1 MRGYVLEVENEAL
14 KDYFGYKSFLDIPIF
29 HKTLGDCILNEMR
42 LCGADEIKSIV
53 FDDFIACIQEDY
65 NYALVFFSNNFISVD
80 DVDFSKRKKYL
91 KGFYLTNSDD
101 KVCGLYCSKELF
113 KCILKECTDMIDF
126 YNKVIVKFFDFPS
139 FVCVKKCITITECND
154 YFSLIKACFKD
165 EVDLNLP
172 ELAQGIY
179 TSSKIPKGDYVIVP
193 PVYIGDDVQIER
205 GTVIGP
211 FTAIYNN
218 VLIAGEANVKESVV
232 FDNAYISDN
241 CFVNKTM
248 CCNNASIRRNSA
260 IFEGCVVGADTIV
273 GECTLVENDTLIPI
287 GSKISSIKSIDMSCN
302 FGLSDEGASFYGFSP
317 IRATLLGSCIGN
329 ALDMPAIAVMG
340 DGELNSTALKLS
352 LLGGLISTGCG
363 CYDLGNG
370 FLSSI
375 YHYMKFCELRYGLFI
390 KGNSSGTIITLI
402 DMENKGLSHLVHNE
416 LGRLLLNEDI
426 KFAKSYQC
434 KKIRVITSLGRLY
447 ISNLVNIV
455 KFPLNFL
462 PVFEC
467 ENKCIRYVVNTA
479 LIKLKINSTGESLIF
494 KINEYGT
501 QLAAE
506 YKGVSFNNETL
517 NRIVSYYSFLD
528 GDKDSPCDFK
538 DAVITCFRLINILLK
553 YNVNLIEAEK
563 SLPSVYVADG
573 EVEYKKS
580 LSSLISH
587 ISEYGDVSYKNNI
600 IVANKKDAD
609 ISITEVDNHRIRITV
624 KASSFD
630 AADEIVGEL
639 IDYITCDNNKRY
651 LDNAPQ

>member
-14 KDYFGYKSFLDIPIF
+14 KDYFGYKSFLDMPIF

-53 FDDFIACIQEDY
+53 FDDFIACNQEDY

-80 DVDFSKRKKYL
+80 DEDFSKRKKYL
-91 KGFYLTNSDD
+91 KVFYLTNSDD

-139 FVCVKKCITITECND
+139 FVCVKKCITITECKD

-165 EVDLNLP
+165 DVHLNLP

-241 CFVNKTM
+241 CFVDKTM

-287 GSKISSIKSIDMSCN
+287 GSKISSIKSIDTSCG
-302 FGLSDEGASFYGFSP
+302 FGLSDEGASFYGFTP
-317 IRATLLGSCIGN
+317 IRAALLGSCLGN
-329 ALDMPAIAVMG
+329 ALDMPMIAVMA
-340 DGELNSTALKLS
+340 DGELNSAALKLS
-352 LLGGLISTGCG
+352 LLGGLVSTGCG
-363 CYDLGNG
+363 CYDFGNG

-375 YHYMKFCELRYGLFI
+375 YFYMNFCELRYGIFVN
-390 KGNSSGTIITLI
+390 GNSSGTIMTFI
-402 DMENKGLSHLVHNE
+402 DLKNKGLSHFVHNK
-416 LGRLLLNEDI
+416 LGSLLLSEQI
-426 KFAKSYQC
+426 KFADASQC
-434 KKIRVITSLGRLY
+434 KKIRTVTSLGRLY

-462 PVFEC
+462 PAFEC
-467 ENKCIRYVVNTA
+467 ENKSIRYVANTA
-479 LIKLKINSTGESLIF
+479 VTKLKINIKENTVLF
-494 KINEYGT
+494 KINDYGT
-501 QLAAE
+501 KISAE
-506 YKGVSFNNETL
+506 YNGLSFNNETL
-517 NRIVSYYSFLD
+517 IRIASYYSFLD
-528 GDKDSPCDFK
+528 GSMNNSCDFK
-538 DAVITCFRLINILLK
+538 DAVITCFRLINVLAK

-573 EVEYKKS
+573 EVEFKKS
-580 LSSLISH
+580 LSSLVSH
-587 ISEYGDVSYKNNI
+587 ISEYTDVSYKNNI
-600 IVANKKDAD
+600 IVVNKKDAD
-609 ISITEVDNHRIRITV
+609 ISITEADNHRIKITV